1 LLLTADSRPA
11 LQWPLA
17 IGLQG
22 RLHTSVP
29 LLQTLKELFYVMN
42 FNDSI
47 RDVPMASFPFS
58 GDFSFGLDDC
68 F

>member
-1 LLLTADSRPA
+1 LLLAADSRPA

-17 IGLQG
+17 TSLQG

-29 LLQTLKELFYVMN
+29 LLQTLKELFYVMD
-42 FNDSI
+42 FNDTI
-47 RDVPMASFPFS
+47 RDAHMASFPFS